1 VDHDC
6 RQDKSIFEETTG
18 VNNCIDVCE
27 QATRLLGLEGLAVR
41 RVETGEGGARVVH
54 VVTADP
60 LARGCRGCGVVATR
74 VKECVV
80 TRPRD
85 VDVGGEPVR
94 LVWHKRRWVCRE
106 AACSLGSF
114 TEQVGQVPARARV
127 TRRLVEAAGRDV
139 ADGGR
144 TVAQAGRE
152 RGLSWPVVQAAFTGY
167 AGRVLPADPPPT
179 PVLGIDETRRGKA
192 EWRFDAQ
199 TGTWVLVADP
209 WHVGFVDAAGRAG
222 LFGQVEGRTAEAVEA
237 WLAGQ
242 DASWRSGITHVAIDM
257 CASFRAAIRRALPH
271 ATVVVDC
278 FHLVQLA
285 NRKLAQLRRR
295 LTWAQR
301 GRRGRKGDPEW
312 EIRGLLVRNTE
323 NLSPEQLTKIER
335 QLGWTGTRG
344 RHIAAGWTAKELLR
358 DLLRLTFK
366 HAGHT
371 PARSAI
377 SNARFRFQAWCADHA
392 FLPELLS
399 LAETV
404 DQWWD
409 GIEAYLHTGITNA
422 ASEGNNRLIKLEA
435 RNAFGFRN
443 RNNQRLRSRCATTR
457 RARREGL
464 PA

>member
-1 VDHDC
+1 
-6 RQDKSIFEETTG
+6 
-18 VNNCIDVCE
+18 
-27 QATRLLGLEGLAVR
+27 VR
-41 RVETGEGGARVVH
+41 RVELGAGGVRIVH

-94 LVWHKRRWVCRE
+94 LVWHKRRWLCRE
-106 AACSLGSF
+106 SGCALGSF

-127 TRRLVEAAGRDV
+127 TCRLVEAAGRDV
-139 ADGGR
+139 AEGGR

-152 RGLSWPVVQAAFTGY
+152 RGLSWPVAHRAFTGY
-167 AGRVLPADPPPT
+167 AARVLPAVPAGT
-179 PVLGIDETRRGKA
+179 PVLGIDEVRRGKP
-192 EWRFDAQ
+192 EWKQDPE

-222 LFGQVEGRTAEAVEA
+222 LFGQVEGRTAEAVERWLEGQEPA
-237 WLAGQ
+237 WRA
-242 DASWRSGITHVAIDM
+242 GITHVAIDM
-257 CASFRAAIRRALPH
+257 CATFRAAVRRALPH
-271 ATVVVDC
+271 AAVVVDC
-278 FHLVQLA
+278 FHVVQLA

-301 GRRGRKGDPEW
+301 SRRGRTGDPEW
-312 EIRGLLVRNTE
+312 EIRGLLVRNAE
-323 NLSPEQLTKIER
+323 DLSADQVAKIER
-335 QLGWTGTRG
+335 NLGWMGTRG
-344 RHIAAGWTAKELLR
+344 RHILAAWKAKELLR
-358 DLLRLTFK
+358 DLLRLTVSRAR
-366 HAGHT
+366 HA
-371 PARSAI
+371 PSRSAI
-377 SNARFRFQAWCADHA
+377 SNARHAFGAWCADHA
-392 FLPELLS
+392 FLPELFS

-409 GIEAYLHTGITNA
+409 GIEAYIWTGISNA

-443 RNNQRLRSRCATTR
+443 RENQRLRSRCATTR

-464 PA
+464 PG